1 MLNDT
6 LQAKLQSFISTY
18 QGPKVSV
25 LATGGGFGVGAI
37 GMIPGASRLLQSFYS
52 PYSSEESIS
61 FVERYG
67 DQKCVDDFTTKAVSK
82 EAVEALFRSLVW
94 KDVIFSKGGTLIHLA
109 LTASLTTSRYRRG
122 NNEVFF
128 RFQKPDQLPQTW
140 KLELPKLPQM
150 QHERLT
156 PTQVSAIRSEEEALI
171 TLAVLA
177 KVFDFEASALESE
190 LKSKNATLASV

>member
-1 MLNDT
+1 MNDT
-6 LQAKLQSFISTY
+6 LQAKLQNFISTY

-25 LATGGGFGVGAI
+25 LATGGGLGIGAI

-52 PYSSEESIS
+52 PYSSEESTS

-82 EAVEALFRSLVW
+82 EAAEALFRALVW

-122 NNEVFF
+122 NNEAFF
-128 RFQKPDQLPQTW
+128 RFQKPDCLAQTW
-140 KLELPKLPQM
+140 RLEFPKIPQM
-150 QHERLT
+150 QYEGLT
-156 PTQVSAIRSEEEALI
+156 PMQISAIRSQEEALI
-171 TLAVLA
+171 TRVVLA
-177 KVFDFEASALESE
+177 KVFDFEASELESE
-190 LKSKNATLASV
+190 LKAKNATLTTV